1 MKHLL
6 SQVLLGSG
14 LLLPVGASHAQTTW
28 SIGPQVGT
36 NFANCRSAGASNS
49 GYRFGWVAGAQG
61 RLSWRHFA
69 LASAVLF
76 AQQGNTSSQ
85 AIDYQDPVTGLPDQH
100 GTYTTQLRLN
110 YLTLPLHVTFAP
122 AASAHGPQVFAG
134 PYLSVL
140 LGGTYSQA
148 GPTQAAQSVPVLVAS
163 APTQYTGYYAQRYDA
178 GVQAGVGYRFEHL
191 VLQAAY
197 SLGLRDVRL
206 GYAFAVSAFNAPPE
220 YNRAFQASVSY
231 LVDLKH

>member
-1 MKHLL
+1 MKQLL
-6 SQVLLGSG
+6 SQVLLGSS
-14 LLLPVGASHAQTTW
+14 LLLSVRASHAQTTW

-36 NFANCRSAGASNS
+36 NLANCRSAGASNS
-49 GYRFGWVAGAQG
+49 AYRFGWVAGAQG

-85 AIDYQDPVTGLPDQH
+85 DIDYQDPVTGLPDQH

-110 YLTLPLHVTFAP
+110 YLTLPFHVTFAP
-122 AASAHGPQVFAG
+122 AGTAHGPQVFAG

-140 LGGTYSQA
+140 LGGSYSQA
-148 GPTQAAQSVPVLVAS
+148 GPTQAAQSVPVQGAS
-163 APTQYTGYYAQRYDA
+163 QPTQYAGYYAQRYDA

-197 SLGLRDVRL
+197 SLGLRDVRV
-206 GYAFAVSAFNAPPE
+206 GYAFAVAAFNPPAD